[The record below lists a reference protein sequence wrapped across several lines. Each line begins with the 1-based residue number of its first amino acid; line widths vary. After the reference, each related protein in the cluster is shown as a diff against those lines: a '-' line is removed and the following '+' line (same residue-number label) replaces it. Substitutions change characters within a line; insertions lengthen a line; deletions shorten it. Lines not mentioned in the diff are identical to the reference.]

1 MFYFYFIFYF
11 FSLFLLI
18 IFSILQ
24 ECVSKI
30 TKLISWFIE
39 SSVDKHFSLK
49 GQRVDGIDFVSH
61 MRLCYSYSILL
72 YLFSYAIAVW
82 KQPWE
87 YVNNGA
93 CLCSNKSL
101 FIKAGICSG
110 LTHKQ

>member
-1 MFYFYFIFYF
+1 MLYKKYDYCYIILMLCLLYVYFYFIFYF

-30 TKLISWFIE
+30 TKLISWFIK

-72 YLFSYAIAVW
+72 YLFSYAIAV
-82 KQPWE
+82 
-87 YVNNGA
+87 
-93 CLCSNKSL
+93 
-101 FIKAGICSG
+101 
-110 LTHKQ
+110 